1 VSIEQ
6 VLGWQPEVIVTIDP
20 NFYANVWRDPLWQPV
35 AAVRSG
41 RVYLAPN
48 VPFGWIDF
56 PPSINRLIGLHWLA
70 KVLYPE
76 LFSEDLRPAVR
87 DFYTRAYH
95 RTPTTEQ
102 LDSLLAAAEP
112 RPRTG

>member
-1 VSIEQ
+1 
-6 VLGWQPEVIVTIDP
+6 VIVTIDP

-70 KVLYPE
+70 KILYPE
-76 LFSEDLRPAVR
+76 LFPEDLRPAVR

-102 LDSLLAAAEP
+102 LDSLLATAER